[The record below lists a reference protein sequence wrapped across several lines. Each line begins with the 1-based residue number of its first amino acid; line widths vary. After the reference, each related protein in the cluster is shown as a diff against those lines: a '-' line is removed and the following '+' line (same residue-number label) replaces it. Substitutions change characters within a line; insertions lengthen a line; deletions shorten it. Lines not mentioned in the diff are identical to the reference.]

1 MMRTV
6 LFFEFCHIFYQ
17 QTVADP
23 FAVFGMN
30 KKRCCHKATGLVV
43 ACVAGGHIL
52 LATAGIA
59 GLSFNAAQYMMDCG
73 FGKSD
78 NASDPSVFEGMPM
91 NSEGKRKGK
100 LKLRLL
106 LVLTCCRRSQEQAAI
121 MTVTWCQV

>member
-1 MMRTV
+1 M
-6 LFFEFCHIFYQ
+6 
-17 QTVADP
+17 ADL

-73 FGKSD
+73 FFS
-78 NASDPSVFEGMPM
+78 SQTVQVIQLS
-91 NSEGKRKGK
+91 S
-100 LKLRLL
+100 
-106 LVLTCCRRSQEQAAI
+106 CRHAHDWLSQEPGAGCNHDSDLVSIQG
-121 MTVTWCQV
+121 